1 MAINPNVSIITACK
15 NRVNSLKVSLSSW
28 IQFDELKMKM
38 PQPLELDVEH
48 IPWKTPLKLVH
59 F

>member
-28 IQFDELKMKM
+28 IQFDEVKEIIIVDWSSDEPINYLTKN
-38 PQPLELDVEH
+38 
-48 IPWKTPLKLVH
+48 
-59 F
+59 